1 MTVARSHSP
10 MPPTYPIPQHNETR
24 LPHALHSGR
33 NRRKSHASLIGM
45 AG

>member
-10 MPPTYPIPQHNETR
+10 MPPTYPFLNTTETR
-24 LPHALHSGR
+24 LPHSVHGSR